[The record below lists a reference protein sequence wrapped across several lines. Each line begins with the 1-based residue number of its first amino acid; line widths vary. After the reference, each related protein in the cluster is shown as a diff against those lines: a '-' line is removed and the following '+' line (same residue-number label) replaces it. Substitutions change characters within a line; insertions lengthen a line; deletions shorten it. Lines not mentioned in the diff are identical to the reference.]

1 MSDTASVTA
10 AEDKKYTEM
19 ISAPVGRL
27 VCKLAVPT
35 ISIMMISSLYNMAD
49 TYFVSFLGTSATAAV
64 GVSFPLMAIIQA
76 VGFFFGHGAGN
87 FISRALGAKRRDDA
101 EQMAATGFFS
111 AFICGSAV
119 TALGLTFLTPLA
131 RALGSTDTILP
142 FAREYLRFILLGA
155 PFLVSSLMLNNLLRY
170 QGGAFFAMIGMV
182 SGAVLNVALDPL
194 FIFVFHLGVT
204 GASLATMISQTLSCV
219 LLFAVGCRRG
229 GNVRISPRNFAPAA
243 NKYKEMVRGG
253 IPSLLRQIVASFA
266 TVLLNHA
273 AGGYSDAVI
282 AAMTINN
289 RVFLMAGAVV
299 IGFGQSFQPI
309 CGFNYGAK
317 RYDRVKAA
325 FRFCNRLSFV
335 LLLAASVLC
344 FIFAPEIVALFRADD
359 SDVIA
364 VGAFAL
370 RAQCFSFPLSGW
382 IMLVSFMLQT
392 IGKPVSASILASARQ
407 GLFLIPLLLILV
419 PACGVLGIQISTP
432 IADCCTF
439 LISLPL
445 GITTLRRDLA
455 QA

>member
-1 MSDTASVTA
+1 
-10 AEDKKYTEM
+10 
-19 ISAPVGRL
+19 
-27 VCKLAVPT
+27 
-35 ISIMMISSLYNMAD
+35 MAD

-76 VGFFFGHGAGN
+76 VGFFFGHGTGN

-111 AFICGSAV
+111 SFIGGSV
-119 TALGLTFLTPLA
+119 ITVLGLVFLAPLA
-131 RALGSTDTILP
+131 RVLGSTDTILP
-142 FAREYLRFILLGA
+142 FAIEYLRFILLGA
-155 PFLVSSLMLNNLLRY
+155 PFLVSSFMLNNLLRY

-182 SGAVLNVALDPL
+182 SGAVLNLALDPL

-204 GASLATMISQTLSCV
+204 GASLATMISQALSCV

-229 GNVRISPRNFAPAA
+229 GNVRISPRNFAPSAD
-243 NKYKEMVRGG
+243 KYKEMVRGG

-266 TVLLNHA
+266 TVLLNHV
-273 AGGYSDAVI
+273 AGGYGDAVI

-299 IGFGQSFQPI
+299 IGFGQSFQPV

-325 FRFCNRLSFV
+325 FRFCNRLSFI
-335 LLLAASVLC
+335 LLLAVSVLC
-344 FIFAPEIVALFRADD
+344 FILAPEIVALFRADD
-359 SDVIA
+359 PDVIA

-392 IGKPVSASILASARQ
+392 IGKPVSASVLASARQ

-419 PACGVLGIQISTP
+419 PACGVLGIQISIP

-439 LISLPL
+439 LISLPF
-445 GITTLRRDLA
+445 GIMALRRDLA
-455 QA
+455 